1 MRITFT
7 RLRCFHSLLAAAG
20 LSLIVAVPAYC
31 QAAHNLDEM
40 TKVLAIKQG
49 WGGFGVNTA
58 AFAPGGPPPLTLR
71 IADKDYTR
79 GLGHHAPGEIAV
91 PLSGQYT
98 RFQAEVGVQ
107 WQGGGRGSVVFQV
120 WVDGEQRFDSG
131 KMTDSDAAKPVD
143 IPLTGAGEMKLVATD
158 SGDGFSCDMANWA
171 DARLTR
177 DPAIPEIAQ
186 PVFLFGGAQ
195 SDGDP
200 GMEGSY
206 ALIGHSNGAQAAFS
220 RPLGACTVA
229 ATPTEDVRLTI
240 NLAELSGPYTVTAE
254 AELAGGT
261 DGETWIGLAS
271 GETKRVRLSG
281 GKAQLVVDGDGKQ
294 ASNVV
299 TLGASAIN
307 GDYAVRWS
315 HVQYHAG
322 NATIDIDLLPPP
334 LPLSTPPTPR
344 DVALNPVLEGELIV
358 WDWCMQDGIGA
369 GQTRNSFESATQKTL
384 ERGDR
389 LIADLQ
395 DTGIGLDGAVNA
407 WVVLR
412 QESDALRAAQAD
424 PEDVRWENLWLR
436 VHEARRALVFAN
448 PLAQTGPLLFVKQA
462 PGMFSHQLTQY
473 YGRYARPGGGVFAL
487 DRPGASMQVRPLAA
501 GAFPQGSYM
510 HPEVTHDGTRVL
522 VAFCAVDAPPQ
533 DTFKGQHGLYYHLY
547 DMAAD
552 GSGVRELTDGAFDDF
567 APKELPN
574 GQIIFISTRRGGWHR
589 CGTPGCEVYT
599 LTLMNPDGT
608 NIRTVSYH
616 ETQEWDP
623 AVLNDGRVIY
633 TRWDY
638 VDRNAVFYEQ
648 LWSVRP
654 DGAAPAAFYGN
665 NTFNP
670 VGIWEPRAVPGSQRV
685 MATAAPH
692 HGMTAGSIIL
702 VDPTRGVDG
711 PGPITRLTPD
721 TPFPESEAVLLPQWR
736 SAVGTEPPNRTPD
749 MDRWPGQCFR
759 SPWPLSEKYFL
770 AAFSYDPLVGEPKN
784 NAANI
789 FGLYLVDAF
798 GNQELIYRDL
808 NIASVWPL
816 PLAPRAK
823 APELPSMRDETTARD
838 GTYFLQDVYDSN
850 PGLEQGTV
858 KRLRIVQVLPKSTSG
873 ANNPTVGA
881 ANASPG
887 KQVLGTVPVEA
898 DGSACFRAPAGIALA
913 FQALDDLGQAAQV
926 MRSVTYLQ
934 PGENA
939 SCVGCHE
946 PRLSAPAVKTTVP
959 LATQRP
965 PSTIMPG
972 PDGSNPLSYP
982 ILVQPVLDNHCVRC
996 HAGAKPAGPKGAP
1009 VVLTGEAAGRYTTS
1023 YNALIERVS
1032 YSAWGRGTFP
1042 DGNSEPLAQPGFFGA
1057 KGSPLMKMLLAGH
1070 HNVTL
1075 SPDELDRLITWTDA
1089 NALFYG
1095 TFFPEEQAKQQRG
1108 ERIAGPGLE

>member
-1 MRITFT
+1 MATVAALFT
-7 RLRCFHSLLAAAG
+7 TVAAAAFG
-20 LSLIVAVPAYC
+20 QAVCP
-31 QAAHNLDEM
+31 LDEM
-40 TKVLAIKQG
+40 MKTVTVKQG
-49 WGGFGVNTA
+49 WGALGINTA
-58 AFAPGGPPPLTLR
+58 AYAPGGPPAHTLR
-71 IADKDYTR
+71 IADKEYLR
-79 GLGHHAPGEIAV
+79 GLGHHAAGEITV
-91 PLSGQYT
+91 PLNGKYT

-120 WVDGEQRFDSG
+120 WVDGEKRFDSG
-131 KMTDSDAAKPVD
+131 KMTDSDAAKVVD
-143 IPLTGAGEMKLVATD
+143 IPLNLPSKGDLAGSAGVREMRLVATD
-158 SGDGFSCDMANWA
+158 GGDGFSCDMANWA

-177 DPAIPEIAQ
+177 DPMIPEIAA
-186 PVFLFGGAQ
+186 PVFLFGGTPA
-195 SDGDP
+195 DGDLAL
-200 GMEGSY
+200 EGSY
-206 ALIGHSNGAQAAFS
+206 ALIGHGDGAQAAFS

-229 ATPTEDVRLTI
+229 ATSREDVQITLNLT
-240 NLAELSGPYTVTAE
+240 ELSGPYTVAAE
-254 AELAGGT
+254 AVLANGT
-261 DGETWIGLAS
+261 DSEVSIQLAS
-271 GETKRVRLSG
+271 GQTKRFRLCSNG
-281 GKAQLVVDGDGKQ
+281 PALLTVEGDGKQ
-294 ASNVV
+294 VSDVV
-299 TLGASAIN
+299 TLGTSAIN
-307 GDYAVRWS
+307 GDCAMRWS

-322 NATIDIDLLPPP
+322 DRTVDIDLLPPP
-334 LPLSTPPTPR
+334 PPQGAPPTPR
-344 DVALNPVLEGELIV
+344 DVALLPVLEHELIV
-358 WDWCMQDGIGA
+358 WDWRMQDGIDA
-369 GQTRNSFESATQKTL
+369 GQTRNTYETAAEMAL
-384 ERGDR
+384 ERGDL
-389 LIADLQ
+389 LIADLR
-395 DTGIGLDGAVNA
+395 GAGVVLDGAANA
-407 WVVLR
+407 WVALR
-412 QESDALRAAQAD
+412 KEFEALRAAQPAQGD
-424 PEDVRWENLWLR
+424 SRWEYLWLK
-436 VHEARRALVFAN
+436 VHAARRALVFDN

-473 YGRYARPGGGVFAL
+473 YGRYARPGGGVFVL
-487 DRPGASMQVRPLAA
+487 DRPGESMQVRRLAE
-501 GAFPQGSYM
+501 GAFPQGSFM
-510 HPEVTHDGTRVL
+510 HPEVTHDGNRVL
-522 VAFCAVDAPPQ
+522 VSFCAVDAPPQ
-533 DTFKGQHGLYYHLY
+533 DTFKGEHGHYYHLY

-552 GSGVRELTDGAFDDF
+552 GSGVRQLTDGAFDDF

-574 GQIIFISTRRGGWHR
+574 GQVILISTRRGGWHR

-608 NIRTVSYH
+608 NIHTVSYH

-654 DGAAPAAFYGN
+654 DGTAPAAFFGN

-670 VGIWEPRAVPGSQRV
+670 VGTWEARAVPGSQRI

-702 VDPTRGVDG
+702 VDPTKGVDG
-711 PGPITRLTPD
+711 PEPITRLTPD
-721 TPFPESEAVLLPQWR
+721 TPFPESESLLLPQWR
-736 SAVGTEPPNRTPD
+736 SAVATEPPNRTPE
-749 MDRWPGQCFR
+749 MDRWPGHCYR

-770 AAFSYDPLVGEPKN
+770 AAFSYDSLVGEPKN

-789 FGLYLVDAF
+789 FGLYFVDAF
-798 GNQELIYRDL
+798 GNRELIYRDL
-808 NIASVWPL
+808 NIASAWPM
-816 PLAPRAK
+816 PLRPRDK
-823 APELPSMRDETTARD
+823 APELPTMQAADTTKE
-838 GTYFLQDVYDSN
+838 GVYFLQNVYDSN
-850 PGLEQGTV
+850 PGVESGAI

-913 FQALDDLGQAAQV
+913 FQALDELGQAVQV
-926 MRSVTYLQ
+926 MRSVSYLQ
-934 PGENA
+934 PGETT

-946 PRLSAPAVKTTVP
+946 PRLSAPAVKNTTP

-972 PDGSNPLSYP
+972 PDGSKPLSFP

-996 HAGAKPAGPKGAP
+996 HSGAKPAGPKDKP
-1009 VVLTGEAAGRYTTS
+1009 IVLTGEPAGRYTTS

-1032 YSAWGRGTFP
+1032 YSSWGRGNFP

-1070 HNVTL
+1070 HDVKL
-1075 SPDELDRLITWTDA
+1075 DADELDRLVTWIDA

>member
-1 MRITFT
+1 
-7 RLRCFHSLLAAAG
+7 
-20 LSLIVAVPAYC
+20 
-31 QAAHNLDEM
+31 
-40 TKVLAIKQG
+40 
-49 WGGFGVNTA
+49 
-58 AFAPGGPPPLTLR
+58 
-71 IADKDYTR
+71 
-79 GLGHHAPGEIAV
+79 
-91 PLSGQYT
+91 
-98 RFQAEVGVQ
+98 
-107 WQGGGRGSVVFQV
+107 
-120 WVDGEQRFDSG
+120 
-131 KMTDSDAAKPVD
+131 
-143 IPLTGAGEMKLVATD
+143 
-158 SGDGFSCDMANWA
+158 
-171 DARLTR
+171 
-177 DPAIPEIAQ
+177 
-186 PVFLFGGAQ
+186 
-195 SDGDP
+195 
-200 GMEGSY
+200 
-206 ALIGHSNGAQAAFS
+206 
-220 RPLGACTVA
+220 
-229 ATPTEDVRLTI
+229 
-240 NLAELSGPYTVTAE
+240 
-254 AELAGGT
+254 
-261 DGETWIGLAS
+261 
-271 GETKRVRLSG
+271 
-281 GKAQLVVDGDGKQ
+281 
-294 ASNVV
+294 
-299 TLGASAIN
+299 
-307 GDYAVRWS
+307 
-315 HVQYHAG
+315 
-322 NATIDIDLLPPP
+322 
-334 LPLSTPPTPR
+334 
-344 DVALNPVLEGELIV
+344 
-358 WDWCMQDGIGA
+358 MQDGIGA
-369 GQTRNSFESATQKTL
+369 GQTRNTYETATRKTL
-384 ERGDR
+384 ERGDA

-395 DTGIGLDGAVNA
+395 EAGVALNGAVNA
-407 WVVLR
+407 WAALR
-412 QESDALRAAQAD
+412 AEAEGLRAAQAAADD
-424 PEDVRWENLWLR
+424 PRWEDLWLR
-436 VHEARRALVFAN
+436 VHKARRGLVFAN

-473 YGRYARPGGGVFAL
+473 YGRYARPGGGIFVL
-487 DRPGASMQVRPLAA
+487 DRPGESMQVRPLAA
-501 GAFPQGSYM
+501 DAFPQGSFM
-510 HPEVTHDGTRVL
+510 HPELSHDGTRVL
-522 VAFCAVDAPPQ
+522 VSFCAVDAPPQ
-533 DTFKGQHGLYYHLY
+533 DTFKGRHGYYYHLF

-552 GSGVRELTDGAFDDF
+552 GSGVRELTNGAFDDF

-654 DGAAPAAFYGN
+654 DGTAPTAFYGN

-711 PGPITRLTPD
+711 PAPVTRLTPD
-721 TPFPESEAVLLPQWR
+721 TPFPESESVLLPQWR

-749 MDRWPGQCFR
+749 MDRWPGHCYR

-789 FGLYLVDAF
+789 FGLYFVDAF
-798 GNQELIYRDL
+798 GNSELLHRDL
-808 NIASVWPL
+808 NIASAWPI
-816 PLAPRAK
+816 PLRPRDK
-823 APELPSMRDETTARD
+823 APELPAMHEATAPRE
-838 GTYFLQDVYDSN
+838 GTYFLQNVYDSDPAVE
-850 PGLEQGTV
+850 PGTI
-858 KRLRIVQVLPKSTSG
+858 KRLRVVQVLPKSTSG

-913 FQALDDLGQAAQV
+913 FQALDELGQAAQV

-934 PGENA
+934 PGETA

-946 PRLSAPAVKTTVP
+946 PRLSAPAVTITMP
-959 LATQRP
+959 LAARRP
-965 PSTIMPG
+965 ASTIMPG

-996 HAGAKPAGPKGAP
+996 HSGAKPAGPKDAP
-1009 VVLTGEAAGRYTTS
+1009 VVLTGEPAGRYTTS

-1032 YSAWGRGTFP
+1032 YSSWGRGSFP
-1042 DGNSEPLAQPGFFGA
+1042 DGNSEPLAQPGFFGS
-1057 KGSPLMKMLLAGH
+1057 KGSALIRMLLAGH
-1070 HNVTL
+1070 HDVKL
-1075 SPDELDRLITWTDA
+1075 DADEFDRLVTWIDA